1 MSLSDVDCTVNFA
14 IETLRGGRVAVIAT
28 TPLTKDEDWKEL
40 FWGQLLMFDRGLPYS
55 KLYDCVE
62 VEREGRGLCSRAFP
76 KSVQTSVFNTS
87 LCYKILT
94 PRWGTSREILCKGK

>member
-28 TPLTKDEDWKEL
+28 APLTKDENWKEL

-55 KLYDCVE
+55 EFYDCGE
-62 VEREGRGLCSRAFP
+62 VEREGRGFFSRAFP
-76 KSVQTSVFNTS
+76 KAVQTPVSTTL
-87 LCYKILT
+87 LCN
-94 PRWGTSREILCKGK
+94 